1 MHSKL
6 PKCLPAESD
15 DIKAVLAI
23 LIDSFAQMEGSIDPP
38 SSLNALRFKP
48 SVTTVRQRKCEFAP
62 ALLWP
67 VYFSHEKR
75 LS

>member
-15 DIKAVLAI
+15 DIKAVLAL

-38 SSLNALRFKP
+38 SSLNAFTLQTIRDHCT
-48 SVTTVRQRKCEFAP
+48 SEEV
-62 ALLWP
+62 
-67 VYFSHEKR
+67 
-75 LS
+75 